1 MHACIEYLRSYIYAA
16 KTLTDVDV
24 VAIEDIPPI
33 MRRRKHNFKIEHGK
47 SRLIQRSGFKSSL
60 NSKDYL

>member
-1 MHACIEYLRSYIYAA
+1 MHIGVAIYSYAA

-33 MRRRKHNFKIEHGK
+33 MRRRKHNFKIEHG
-47 SRLIQRSGFKSSL
+47 RLIQRSGFKSSL